1 MAPITAQ
8 YTPLDYGDFGEDA
21 PIIRPPLISKRRILF
36 LMPFVAIFASL
47 ITLSV
52 NGPRKSIDMSS
63 KFIAETLSG
72 LASPRCPAHCP
83 SDPFVKSGIL
93 HLGAYPNDTRWLPFP
108 HDPIDALSHPLRS
121 ETIDYNAI
129 PDMNVFAQASPQYMK
144 MLSVNSTAM
153 PWVVNK
159 TILIIGSS
167 HDRNNIQFMC
177 DDVHGKYTDLGGH
190 KFGYCTIPHYNLTLV
205 NWFLYGMVDSEGF
218 DWFRPTEDRPITFE
232 KRFDEVMIPLMH
244 KQGLAKPN
252 LIIETSLFWDDMFF
266 EIRAKHLNSTHGGH
280 SPLTYSEIN
289 WHRSRV
295 HALISKTRQLYG
307 SQVPIMFRTRH
318 LRKDNRWNR
327 VLRIFQLDQ
336 SVRAIAEEL
345 GIKLFDWGGNLEGQ
359 TDMFY
364 DDDQHFKNGPAT
376 WLAGD
381 MMLFYLRRAVTAGCW
396 QCHQWR
402 D

>member
-1 MAPITAQ
+1 MPDPLSNRPYVTKTPD
-8 YTPLDYGDFGEDA
+8 TPLVFGQ
-21 PIIRPPLISKRRILF
+21 
-36 LMPFVAIFASL
+36 VANCVL
-47 ITLSV
+47 
-52 NGPRKSIDMSS
+52 
-63 KFIAETLSG
+63 FIA
-72 LASPRCPAHCP
+72 
-83 SDPFVKSGIL
+83 FMKSGIL

-108 HDPIDALSHPLRS
+108 HDPIDALNHPLRS
-121 ETIDYNAI
+121 ENIDYDTP
-129 PDMNVFAQASPQYMK
+129 PDEDAFAQASPQYMK
-144 MLSVNSTAM
+144 MLASGNTEM
-153 PWVVNK
+153 F
-159 TILIIGSS
+159 
-167 HDRNNIQFMC
+167 H
-177 DDVHGKYTDLGGH
+177 GGH
-190 KFGYCTIPHYNLTLV
+190 KFGYCTVPKYNFTMV
-205 NWFLYGMVDSEGF
+205 NWFLYGMVDSEDFG
-218 DWFRPTEDRPITFE
+218 WFRNTEERPITFE
-232 KRFDEVMIPLMH
+232 KRFDEVMIPLMRQE
-244 KQGLAKPN
+244 KLRNPD
-252 LIIETSLFWDDMFF
+252 LIIETSLFWDDNFF
-266 EIRAKHLNSTHGGH
+266 DIRSKHMNSSHSGS

-295 HALISKTRQLYG
+295 HALIAKTRQLYG
-307 SQVPIMFRTRH
+307 VKVPIMFRTRH

-381 MMLFYLRRAVTAGCW
+381 MMLFYLKRAVTAGCW